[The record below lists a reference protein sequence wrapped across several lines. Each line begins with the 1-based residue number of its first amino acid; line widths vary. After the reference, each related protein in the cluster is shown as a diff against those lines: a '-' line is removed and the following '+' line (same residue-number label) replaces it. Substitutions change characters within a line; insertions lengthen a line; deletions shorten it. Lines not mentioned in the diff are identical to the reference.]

1 MLEKIKILL
10 TKNQRKKCIY
20 LFFGSFIS
28 TFFEIISIGSI
39 PVFAMIIVDF
49 NQLKSKLPSFV
60 DQSLFD
66 QFSQNQ
72 IAFFGAIILTLIFF

>member
-20 LFFGSFIS
+20 LFFSSFIS

-39 PVFAMIIVDF
+39 PVFAMIILDF
-49 NQLKSKLPSFV
+49 NQLKSSSIFLCNNSQCSF
-60 DQSLFD
+60 FNKKFI
-66 QFSQNQ
+66 FSFN
-72 IAFFGAIILTLIFF
+72 GILGRHNY